1 MSNYERRSL
10 LCSVNASRTPLT
22 GVEVAGNQ
30 AAGDKVYRWAVLHLP
45 SPLDSRRGRSSGSDG
60 S

>member
-1 MSNYERRSL
+1 MSNYERRCCGKSSGL

-30 AAGDKVYRWAVLHLP
+30 AAGDEV
-45 SPLDSRRGRSSGSDG
+45 
-60 S
+60 